1 MLIVRQTLTNFN
13 MQFKKI
19 IFLLKLILTLFSLI
33 LVSLGYAKSENGIKK
48 LDRIIAVVDQD
59 VITEKELQEK
69 INSVTSNLKNQK
81 IDIPSES
88 VLKKQVIE
96 KLIAN
101 SIQIQLASQTGLKIS
116 DAQVDKTIERIA
128 EKNKLNVTDFKQT
141 LEKDG
146 INFYKFREEIR
157 NEITI
162 VQLKEREV
170 DSKIVITDGE
180 IDNFLNAQSKE
191 IQDEFDVAHILIRV
205 PEDASP
211 EKLEKL
217 KNKAEEAAK
226 QIQSGKNF
234 TQVSAAFSET
244 SNALEGGNLGWKKA
258 SDLPTLFV
266 DALKKIEVGALSPI
280 LRSPNG
286 FHILKLINKQGSSA
300 PVVVEQTHVR
310 HILIKLSEITSENE
324 GRQKLI
330 GIKERLENGIKFE
343 DMAKQYSEDPSA
355 TNGGDLG
362 WINPGDTVP
371 EFEKTMKQLN
381 INQISDPIKT
391 PFGWHLIQVLEK
403 RSQDMSKE
411 STRMQARQQI
421 KMRKSEEAY
430 QDWLQELRDRS
441 FVELRLEDNF

>member
-1 MLIVRQTLTNFN
+1 
-13 MQFKKI
+13 
-19 IFLLKLILTLFSLI
+19 
-33 LVSLGYAKSENGIKK
+33 
-48 LDRIIAVVDQD
+48 
-59 VITEKELQEK
+59 
-69 INSVTSNLKNQK
+69 
-81 IDIPSES
+81 
-88 VLKKQVIE
+88 
-96 KLIAN
+96 LIAN
-101 SIQIQLASQTGLKIS
+101 SIQIQLAYQTGLKIS

-128 EKNKLNVTDFKQT
+128 EKNKLNVADFKKT

-146 INFYKFREEIR
+146 TNFYKFREEIR

-162 VQLKEREV
+162 AQLKEREV

-191 IQDEFDVAHILIRV
+191 IQDEFEVSHILIRV

-244 SNALEGGNLGWKKA
+244 PNALEGGNLGWKKA

-266 DALKKIEVGALSPI
+266 DALKKTEVGKLTPI
-280 LRSPNG
+280 FRSPNG
-286 FHILKLINKQGSSA
+286 FHILKLINKKGSSG
-300 PVVVEQTHVR
+300 PLVVEQTHVR

-355 TNGGDLG
+355 NSGGDLG

-391 PFGWHLIQVLEK
+391 PFGWHLIQVLER

-411 STRMQARQQI
+411 SARIQARQQI

>member
-1 MLIVRQTLTNFN
+1 MLIARQTLTNLN
-13 MQFKKI
+13 MQLKKI
-19 IFLLKLILTLFSLI
+19 IFLLKLILTLFGLT
-33 LVSLGYAKSENGIKK
+33 LLSLGYAKSENGIKK

-69 INSVTSNLKNQK
+69 INSVIGNLKNQK
-81 IDIPSES
+81 IEIPSES
-88 VLKKQVIE
+88 VLRKQVIE
-96 KLIAN
+96 RLIAN
-101 SIQIQLASQTGLKIS
+101 SIQIQLANQTGLRIS

-128 EKNKLNVTDFKQT
+128 EKNKLNVVDFKKT

-146 INFYKFREEIR
+146 TNFYKFREEIR

-162 VQLKEREV
+162 AQLKEREV

-191 IQDEFDVAHILIRV
+191 IQDEFEVAHILIRV

-234 TQVSAAFSET
+234 TQVSAAFSEAP
-244 SNALEGGNLGWKKA
+244 NALEGGNLGWKKA

-266 DALKKIEVGALSPI
+266 DALKKTEVGSLSPI

-286 FHILKLINKQGSSA
+286 FHILKLINKKGSSG

-411 STRMQARQQI
+411 SARMQGRQQI

>member
-1 MLIVRQTLTNFN
+1 MLL
-13 MQFKKI
+13 KKL
-19 IFLLKLILTLFSLI
+19 FFYLKLIFIFISLASQI
-33 LVSLGYAKSENGIKK
+33 TYAKSEGNIKK

-69 INSVTSNLKNQK
+69 INSVIGNLKSQK
-81 IDIPSES
+81 IEIPSES
-88 VLKKQVIE
+88 VLRKQVIE
-96 KLIAN
+96 RLIAN
-101 SIQIQLASQTGLKIS
+101 SIQIQLAYQTGLKIS

-128 EKNKLNVTDFKQT
+128 EKNKLNVADFKKT

-146 INFYKFREEIR
+146 TNFYKFREEIR

-162 VQLKEREV
+162 AQLKEREV
-170 DSKIVITDGE
+170 DSKILITDGE

-191 IQDEFDVAHILIRV
+191 IQDEFEVAHILIRV
-205 PEDASP
+205 PEDATP

-244 SNALEGGNLGWKKA
+244 PNALEGGNLGWKKA

-266 DALKKIEVGALSPI
+266 DALKKIEVGKLTPI

-286 FHILKLINKQGSSA
+286 FHILKLINKKGSSG
-300 PVVVEQTHVR
+300 PLVVEQTHVR

-330 GIKERLENGIKFE
+330 GIKDRLENGIKFE

-355 TNGGDLG
+355 NSGGDLG

-391 PFGWHLIQVLEK
+391 PFGWHLIQVLER

-411 STRMQARQQI
+411 SARIQARQQI

>member
-1 MLIVRQTLTNFN
+1 
-13 MQFKKI
+13 MQPKKFI
-19 IFLLKLILTLFSLI
+19 SFLQLTLVFLG
-33 LVSLGYAKSENGIKK
+33 LVISSYGYTKTESSIQK
-48 LDRIIAVVDQD
+48 LDRIIAVIDQD

-69 INSVTSNLKNQK
+69 INSVISNLKNQK
-81 IDIPSES
+81 IEIPSES
-88 VLKKQVIE
+88 VLRKQVIE
-96 KLIAN
+96 RLIAN
-101 SIQIQLASQTGLKIS
+101 SIQIQLANQTGLKIN
-116 DAQVDKTIERIA
+116 DTQVDKTIERIA
-128 EKNKLNVTDFKQT
+128 EKNKLNVIDFKKT

-146 INFYKFREEIR
+146 TNFYKFREEIR

-162 VQLKEREV
+162 AQLKEREV
-170 DSKIVITDGE
+170 DSKILITDGE

-217 KNKAEEAAK
+217 KNKAEEASK

-244 SNALEGGNLGWKKA
+244 PNALEGGNLGWKKA

-266 DALKKIEVGALSPI
+266 DALKKIEVGSLSPI

-286 FHILKLINKQGSSA
+286 FHILKLINKKGSSG

-391 PFGWHLIQVLEK
+391 SFGWHLIQVLEK

-411 STRMQARQQI
+411 SARMQARQQI

>member
-1 MLIVRQTLTNFN
+1 
-13 MQFKKI
+13 
-19 IFLLKLILTLFSLI
+19 
-33 LVSLGYAKSENGIKK
+33 
-48 LDRIIAVVDQD
+48 
-59 VITEKELQEK
+59 VI
-69 INSVTSNLKNQK
+69 SNLKNQK
-81 IDIPSES
+81 IEIPSES
-88 VLKKQVIE
+88 VLRKQVIE
-96 KLIAN
+96 RLIAN
-101 SIQIQLASQTGLKIS
+101 SIQIQLAYQTGLKIS

-128 EKNKLNVTDFKQT
+128 EKNKLNTADFKKT

-146 INFYKFREEIR
+146 TNFYKFREEIR

-162 VQLKEREV
+162 AQLKEREV

-191 IQDEFDVAHILIRV
+191 IQEEFEVAHILIRV

-217 KNKAEEAAK
+217 KNKAEDAAK

-234 TQVSAAFSET
+234 TQVSAAFSEAP
-244 SNALEGGNLGWKKA
+244 NALEGGNLGWKKA

-266 DALKKIEVGALSPI
+266 DALKKTEVGKLTPI

-286 FHILKLINKQGSSA
+286 FHILKLINKKGSSA
-300 PVVVEQTHVR
+300 PLVVEQTHVR
-310 HILIKLSEITSENE
+310 HILIKLSEITSESE

-330 GIKERLENGIKFE
+330 GIKERLENGTKFE
-343 DMAKQYSEDPSA
+343 DMAKQYSEDTSA
-355 TNGGDLG
+355 NNGGDLG

-391 PFGWHLIQVLEK
+391 PFGWHLIQVLER

-411 STRMQARQQI
+411 SARIQARQQI

>member
-1 MLIVRQTLTNFN
+1 MQLKKLIPVLQFAFIILGLIVSNY
-13 MQFKKI
+13 
-19 IFLLKLILTLFSLI
+19 
-33 LVSLGYAKSENGIKK
+33 GYSKPESGIKK
-48 LDRIIAVVDQD
+48 LDRIIAIVDQD

-69 INSVTSNLKNQK
+69 INSVIGNLKSQK
-81 IDIPSES
+81 IEIPTEN
-88 VLKKQVIE
+88 VLRKQVIE
-96 KLIAN
+96 RLIAN
-101 SIQIQLASQTGLKIS
+101 SIQIQLAYQTGLKIS

-128 EKNKLNVTDFKQT
+128 EKNKLNVTDFKKT

-146 INFYKFREEIR
+146 TNFYKFREEIR

-162 VQLKEREV
+162 AQLKEREV

-191 IQDEFDVAHILIRV
+191 IQDEFEVAHILIRV

-217 KNKAEEAAK
+217 KNKAEDAAK

-244 SNALEGGNLGWKKA
+244 PNALEGGNLGWKKA

-266 DALKKIEVGALSPI
+266 DALKKTEVGKLTPI

-286 FHILKLINKQGSSA
+286 FHILKLINKKGSSG
-300 PVVVEQTHVR
+300 PLVVEQTHVR

-355 TNGGDLG
+355 NSGGDLG

-391 PFGWHLIQVLEK
+391 PFGWHLIQVLER

-411 STRMQARQQI
+411 SARIQARQQI

>member
-1 MLIVRQTLTNFN
+1 
-13 MQFKKI
+13 MQLKKI
-19 IFLLKLILTLFSLI
+19 FFLFELTLILFCLTLPL
-33 LVSLGYAKSENGIKK
+33 LGYTKSESDIKK
-48 LDRIIAVVDQD
+48 LDRIIVVVDQD

-69 INSVTSNLKNQK
+69 INSVIGNLKNQK
-81 IDIPSES
+81 IEIPSENI
-88 VLKKQVIE
+88 LRKQVIE
-96 KLIAN
+96 RLIAN
-101 SIQIQLASQTGLKIS
+101 SIQIQLANQTGLKIS

-128 EKNKLNVTDFKQT
+128 EKNKLNLADFKKT

-146 INFYKFREEIR
+146 TNFYKFREEIR

-162 VQLKEREV
+162 AQLKEREV

-191 IQDEFDVAHILIRV
+191 AQDEFEVAHILIRV

-217 KNKAEEAAK
+217 KNKAEEAVK
-226 QIQSGKNF
+226 QIQSDINF
-234 TQVSAAFSET
+234 TQVSAAFSDT
-244 SNALEGGNLGWKKA
+244 PNALEGGSLGWKKT

-266 DALKKIEVGALSPI
+266 DALKKTEVGKITSI

-286 FHILKLINKQGSSA
+286 FHILKLINKKGSSG
-300 PVVVEQTHVR
+300 PLVVEQTHVR

-330 GIKERLENGIKFE
+330 GIKERLENGTKFE
-343 DMAKQYSEDPSA
+343 DMAKQYSEDPSSN
-355 TNGGDLG
+355 NGGDLG

-381 INQISDPIKT
+381 LNQISDPIKT
-391 PFGWHLIQVLEK
+391 PFGWHLIQVLER

-411 STRMQARQQI
+411 SARIQARQQI